1 MPATVP
7 SISRRRIAGE
17 LWRAIWRFRARVLVA
32 VALLLLAKAA
42 TVAVPLVLKLIVDEL
57 TPVPVAGTGA
67 QAGSIARLV
76 VTMPAYLVLAYAVL
90 RLLGNAFNE
99 LRDVVFANVAQHTVA
114 GFTAR
119 TFAHLHKLGARFHA
133 RRETGSVIR
142 DLEKGTAA
150 IGFLLGVSVFTIVP
164 TLLEIGT
171 VLVIMIAGYGA
182 SFALIIVVVFA
193 LYAVCTVLLARRR
206 MRVQREV
213 NRVEAQTNSK
223 VVDSLLNYDT
233 VKYFARESFESRR
246 LGGLL
251 GRWVDVSVENQYAL
265 STLHIAQSVCIAL
278 GVASVMLL
286 AVDKVLHGALTVGDL
301 VLINAYII
309 QVVLPLNT
317 LGFIFRESNDAMTN
331 VERLFALLDA
341 KGRAG
346 EDDDAPGASA
356 LRINTGTIAFEN
368 VNFSYDPSRQTLW
381 DVSFHVGAG
390 QTVAVVGGSGSGK
403 STLARLLFR
412 LYQPDSGRIL
422 IDGQD
427 LRLVTQRSLRE
438 AVASFRRTPS
448 CSTTPLPTT
457 SPTAGKARRAPMW
470 WKPRA
475 PRSSIPWSTACRTV
489 TTPW

>member
-1 MPATVP
+1 
-7 SISRRRIAGE
+7 
-17 LWRAIWRFRARVLVA
+17 
-32 VALLLLAKAA
+32 
-42 TVAVPLVLKLIVDEL
+42 
-57 TPVPVAGTGA
+57 
-67 QAGSIARLV
+67 
-76 VTMPAYLVLAYAVL
+76 
-90 RLLGNAFNE
+90 
-99 LRDVVFANVAQHTVA
+99 
-114 GFTAR
+114 
-119 TFAHLHKLGARFHA
+119 
-133 RRETGSVIR
+133 
-142 DLEKGTAA
+142 
-150 IGFLLGVSVFTIVP
+150 
-164 TLLEIGT
+164 
-171 VLVIMIAGYGA
+171 
-182 SFALIIVVVFA
+182 
-193 LYAVCTVLLARRR
+193 
-206 MRVQREV
+206 
-213 NRVEAQTNSK
+213 
-223 VVDSLLNYDT
+223 
-233 VKYFARESFESRR
+233 
-246 LGGLL
+246 
-251 GRWVDVSVENQYAL
+251 
-265 STLHIAQSVCIAL
+265 
-278 GVASVMLL
+278 MLL

-438 AVASFRRTPS
+438 AVGIVPQDTILFNDTIAYNIAYGREGATRADVVDAARAAQLDTLVDRLPDGYDTMVGERGVRLSGGERQRVAIARAMLRKPPIIVFDEATSALDSRTERAIQQELAEVARGRTALIIAHRLSTIATRTISWSWNMAASW
-448 CSTTPLPTT
+448 
-457 SPTAGKARRAPMW
+457 RRARTRTCSRAAACTRRCGACSSSSANWNAPKSGSPCSRSGSKRW
-470 WKPRA
+470 WPAWSMVCATSSRNA
-475 PRSSIPWSTACRTV
+475 IFTCSRLSASRSCA
-489 TTPW
+489 